1 MDFIEQ
7 QIKKRSTWDFGVFVW
22 MIGAN
27 NKIYKMLCNIRREMT
42 KTMYGSD
49 YFLAKTIC
57 ASSVDCCQKA
67 ITCWQQREIDRGNW
81 QMVFGKKMGR

>member
-1 MDFIEQ
+1 
-7 QIKKRSTWDFGVFVW
+7 

-49 YFLAKTIC
+49 KLLAKTIC
-57 ASSVDCCQKA
+57 ASSIDCCLQA
-67 ITCWQQREIDRGNW
+67 ITCWQQMGIDRVIW
-81 QMVFGKKMGR
+81 KMVFGKKMRR